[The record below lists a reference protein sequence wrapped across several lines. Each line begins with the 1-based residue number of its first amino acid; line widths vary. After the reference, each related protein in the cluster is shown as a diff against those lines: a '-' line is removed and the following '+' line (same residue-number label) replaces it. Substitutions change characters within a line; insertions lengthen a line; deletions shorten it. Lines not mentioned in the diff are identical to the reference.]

1 MAMKLNKKQIDD
13 IARLLGTLAASSVI
27 GLSVGAARPESVTSY
42 EEVGLISSTIIA
54 FSMMLYTRS

>member
-1 MAMKLNKKQIDD
+1 MAMKLNEKQIDD

-42 EEVGLISSTIIA
+42 EEVGLISSAIVA

>member
-1 MAMKLNKKQIDD
+1 MAMKLNEKQIDD

-27 GLSVGAARPESVTSY
+27 GLSVGAARPDSVTSY
-42 EEVGLISSTIIA
+42 EEAGLISSAIIA

>member
-1 MAMKLNKKQIDD
+1 MAMKLNEKQIDD

-27 GLSVGAARPESVTSY
+27 GLSVGAARLESVTSY
-42 EEVGLISSTIIA
+42 EEVGLISSAIVA